1 MTPTRTWL
9 ALLATLCLAGAAHA
23 QSGTQEMQFPGTQP
37 KSSPNWSP
45 PATLTMTV
53 EPAGTPAPA
62 PIHDTPESVAEYQR
76 CRTVSDRAAVSNE
89 QRTAGVAAC
98 LKALQERRQH

>member
-1 MTPTRTWL
+1 MKSNRTL
-9 ALLATLCLAGAAHA
+9 FALLALCLAGAAHA

-37 KSSPNWSP
+37 KSSANWSP

-53 EPAGTPAPA
+53 EPIAPAPA
-62 PIHDTPESVAEYQR
+62 PIRDTPESIAEYQR
-76 CRTVSDRAAVSNE
+76 CRTVSDRAAVTNE

-98 LKALQERRQH
+98 LKALQERRQPG